1 MLQIPKNLQIAIEAS
16 LKAGK
21 AVMDVYDSA
30 FQRHH
35 RFEHGLAFVDLI
47 RRIKTVGRNS
57 RSNHIQMRGGHFDC
71 GFWILGR
78 RNMERIAIYPGSFD
92 PVTNGH
98 LDILERG
105 LKLFDK
111 IIIAI
116 LTNPKKKF
124 LFTLDERIEML
135 EESLKE
141 FSNVEIDTFD
151 DLTVDFA
158 AECNAQGI
166 LRGLRA
172 MSDFEYEF
180 QMALMNRRLNRE
192 VQTVFLMTGLRWIY
206 TSSSIIKEAAQ
217 FGGDI
222 HGMVPPIVEKKIKKK
237 FAGQT

>member
-1 MLQIPKNLQIAIEAS
+1 
-16 LKAGK
+16 
-21 AVMDVYDSA
+21 
-30 FQRHH
+30 
-35 RFEHGLAFVDLI
+35 
-47 RRIKTVGRNS
+47 
-57 RSNHIQMRGGHFDC
+57 
-71 GFWILGR
+71 
-78 RNMERIAIYPGSFD
+78 MERIAIYPGSFD

-116 LTNPKKKF
+116 LTNPKKNF
-124 LFTLDERIEML
+124 LFALDERIEML
-135 EESLKE
+135 QESLKS

-151 DLTVDFA
+151 GLTVDFA
-158 AECNAQGI
+158 AHCKAQGI

-222 HGMVPPIVEKKIKKK
+222 AGMVPPIVEEKIKKK
-237 FAGQT
+237 FTID